1 MKRAAL
7 VVMLLA
13 SRAFADG
20 SGDDPTEKAK
30 QLYTE
35 GKRYYDVADYA
46 HAIEAWKQAYV
57 LSSAAML
64 LYNIGQAYRLS
75 GDCASALRFYATYE
89 REAGTEVDKAGLDE
103 ARARCN
109 PQPTG
114 ANPPPAFPVS
124 PQPASP
130 TALHDVG
137 LDRTDRSPVAPHDHA
152 DGGSMKTA
160 GIATAA
166 GGAVLLGLG
175 LYLDHVASDDASKVE
190 SFRGV
195 WTKTQ
200 QDWQNSGQTA
210 STWGAIATGA
220 GVAALAG
227 GAVLYYLGMRS
238 DRMDVAVTP
247 HAATVVWAGSF

>member
-1 MKRAAL
+1 MTRVAL
-7 VVMLLA
+7 VVVLLA

-20 SGDDPTEKAK
+20 SGDDPTAKAK

-35 GKRYYDVADYA
+35 GKRYYDVADYP
-46 HAIEAWKQAYV
+46 HAIESWKQAYV

-75 GDCASALRFYATYE
+75 GDCTSALRFYATYE
-89 REAGTEVDKAGLDE
+89 REAGADVDKAGLDE

-124 PQPASP
+124 PQPATS
-130 TALHDVG
+130 AAMHDVG
-137 LDRTDRSPVAPHDHA
+137 MDRPPVAPHEHDR
-152 DGGSMKTA
+152 SMKTA

-200 QDWQNSGQTA
+200 QDWQSSGQSA

-220 GVAALAG
+220 GVAALVG
-227 GAVLYYLGMRS
+227 GGVLYYLGMRS
-238 DRMDVAVTP
+238 DRVDVAVTP
-247 HAATVVWAGSF
+247 HAATVVWGGSF

>member
-20 SGDDPTEKAK
+20 SGDDPTAKAK
-30 QLYTE
+30 ELYTE

-46 HAIEAWKQAYV
+46 HAIESWKQAYV

-89 REAGTEVDKAGLDE
+89 REAGADVDKAGLDE

-114 ANPPPAFPVS
+114 ANPPATFPVS
-124 PQPASP
+124 PQPATPS
-130 TALHDVG
+130 TMHDVG
-137 LDRTDRSPVAPHDHA
+137 MDRPPVPPREHDS
-152 DGGSMKTA
+152 SMKTA

-195 WTKTQ
+195 WTTTQ
-200 QDWQNSGQTA
+200 QDWQSSGQTA

>member
-7 VVMLLA
+7 VVLLLA

-20 SGDDPTEKAK
+20 SGDDPTAKAK

-46 HAIEAWKQAYV
+46 HAIESWKQAYV

-75 GDCASALRFYATYE
+75 GDCTSALRFYATYE
-89 REAGTEVDKAGLDE
+89 REAGADVDKAGLDE

-114 ANPPPAFPVS
+114 ANPPPTFPVS
-124 PQPASP
+124 PQPAPAS
-130 TALHDVG
+130 TLHDVG
-137 LDRTDRSPVAPHDHA
+137 MERPPGPAREHDS
-152 DGGSMKTA
+152 GGSMKTA
-160 GIATAA
+160 GIVTAV
-166 GGAVLLGLG
+166 GGAALLGLG
-175 LYLDHVASDDASKVE
+175 LYLEHVASDDAAQVE
-190 SFRGV
+190 SYKGV

-200 QDWQNSGQTA
+200 QDWQSSGQSA

-227 GAVLYYLGMRS
+227 GVVLYYFGMRS

-247 HAATVVWAGSF
+247 HAATVSWSVSF